1 MPLSEENLLK
11 ERSYYV
17 VKANNLITK
26 SRYSL
31 SLQQQKVLLFLISQI
46 KPEDDYNTI
55 YELKI
60 SDFSTVCGYVEDS
73 GYYYQSIKDD
83 IKKLRDLSFWIE
95 VDKDK
100 EILLSWLNMVELNKN
115 SGTIRI
121 SFHYSVS
128 PYLFA
133 LREQYTQYN
142 LYNVLCLTHKY
153 SIRLYEYLSSMRYK
167 GIFEV
172 SIDELRKR
180 IDAENYSVF
189 GNFNLRVLKPSIDDI
204 NDYTNLNIEYKFRK
218 KGKAVSH
225 IIFKFIDETAGSY
238 TITKILRD
246 NKIDPEKR
254 KKRKAINKELE
265 ERRNKIKQEEEAIE
279 TTGTVT
285 AQMSI
290 EDLEL

>member
-1 MPLSEENLLK
+1 MPLSKDKLLK

-218 KGKAVSH
+218 TGKAVSH
-225 IIFKFIDETAGSY
+225 IIFKFREETAGSY

-246 NKIDPEKR
+246 NKIDPQKR

-265 ERRNKIKQEEEAIE
+265 ERRQKIKQEEAIE
-279 TTGTVT
+279 TTGTVM
-285 AQMSI
+285 AQMSF

>member
-1 MPLSEENLLK
+1 MPLSKENLLK

-218 KGKAVSH
+218 TGKAVSH
-225 IIFKFIDETAGSY
+225 IIFKFREETAGSY

-246 NKIDPEKR
+246 NKIDPQKR

-265 ERRNKIKQEEEAIE
+265 ERRQKIKQEEAIE
-279 TTGTVT
+279 TTGTVM
-285 AQMSI
+285 AQMSF